1 MVAKSALISFNKKL
15 ILSESRH
22 LSDLLGRLGTEQ
34 INPATREIDLASPLG
49 IAQLMNAQDALVA
62 AAVGRQNHV
71 IAEAIERVS
80 ESFQQGGRLVYAG
93 SGTSGRLGILDAS
106 ECPPTFGSPPEMVQ
120 GLIAGGPQAVFRAHE
135 GAEDSPEQGAADV
148 AALQLGPNDT
158 LCGLAASG
166 RTPYVIGTMAEAK
179 RRGAGTIFVCCV
191 SPSQLPKELQADI
204 LIAVEVGPEVIAGS
218 TRLKSGTAQKMVCN
232 MITTGA
238 MIRIGKVWHNV
249 MVDLQLTNQKLHER
263 ARRIL
268 VTYAG
273 VSYEEAVRLL
283 DESGGH
289 VKTALVMALSGL
301 SASQARNRLEAANG
315 FIRKALTSPEKTP
328 DE

>member
-1 MVAKSALISFNKKL
+1 M
-15 ILSESRH
+15 LS
-22 LSDLLGRLGTEQ
+22 RLGTEQ
-34 INPATREIDLASPLG
+34 INPQTREIDLASPLE
-49 IAQLMNAQDALVA
+49 IAELMNAQDELVA
-62 AAVGRQNHV
+62 KAVGRQKHA
-71 IAEAIERVS
+71 IAAAIEQVS
-80 ESFQQGGRLVYAG
+80 QSFKQGGRLVYAG

-120 GLIAGGPQAVFRAHE
+120 GLIAGGPEAVFRAQE

-148 AALQLGPNDT
+148 RNLNLGPHDT

-166 RTPYVIGTMAEAK
+166 RTPYVLGAMAEA
-179 RRGAGTIFVCCV
+179 RQRGAATVFVCCV
-191 SPSQLPKELQADI
+191 KPEHLPEGLLTDI

-238 MIRIGKVWHNV
+238 MIRLGKVWQNV

-268 VTYAG
+268 VTYGG
-273 VSYEEAVRLL
+273 VSYDEAVSLL
-283 DESGGH
+283 QQTNGH
-289 VKTALVMALSGL
+289 VKTALLMALGNFSE
-301 SASQARNRLEAANG
+301 AEARLQLKRANG
-315 FIRKALTSPEKTP
+315 FIRKALTCQEKNS